1 MLITNEVPDDAGHE
15 DPGHPERPDRL
26 IAVREGVDDLR
37 LGDELVRVGPR
48 SATRLELLR
57 VHQGAYLDELGAFC
71 YEGGGDIDEDTY
83 ATYDSWPLAQLAA
96 GAGLAVVDELTRRGD
111 GVGFVAVRPPGHHA
125 LPDRAMGFCLLN
137 NVAVSAAALRA
148 AGERVL
154 VLDWDVH
161 HGNGT
166 QSIFWNDPDV
176 LYVSSHQWPLFPGS
190 GVPSEVGGLAAVNGI
205 VNLPLPAG
213 ATGDVVARAFEEVAA
228 PVIDEFAPTWVLVSA
243 GFDGHRDD
251 PMADFALSSGDF
263 ARLAT
268 WAKGLA
274 APGRLALFLEGGYD
288 LVALRHSVAASLSAV
303 LGDPSAVLGDP
314 SADEAPTNGGPGA
327 DQIGRTQRE
336 RAATLTLVKEQRD
349 AEEAS

>member
-1 MLITNEVPDDAGHE
+1 MLVTNDVPDDAGHE

-26 IAVREGVDDLR
+26 VAVRAGLDDLA
-37 LGDELVRVGPR
+37 LGDELVRVALR

-57 VHQGAYLDELGAFC
+57 VHHGAYLDELGAFC

-96 GAGLAVVDELTRRGD
+96 GAGLAVVDELQRRGE

-137 NVAVSAAALRA
+137 NVAVTAAALRA

-190 GVPSEVGGLAAVNGI
+190 GVPSEIGGLAAVGQI

-213 ATGDVVARAFEEVAA
+213 TTGDIVMRAFEEVAG

-268 WAKGLA
+268 WAASLA
-274 APGRLALFLEGGYD
+274 PAPGRLAVFLEGGYD
-288 LVALRHSVAASLSAV
+288 LGALRHSVTATLSAV
-303 LGDPSAVLGDP
+303 LGSA
-314 SADEAPTNGGPGA
+314 SAPETPTNGGPGVE
-327 DQIGRTQRE
+327 QIGRIMRE
-336 RAATLTLVKEQRD
+336 RASTLTLVQEQRD

>member
-1 MLITNEVPDDAGHE
+1 MLVTNDVPDDAGHE

-26 IAVREGVDDLR
+26 VAVRAGLDDLA
-37 LGDELVRVGPR
+37 LGDELVHVASR

-57 VHQGAYLDELGAFC
+57 VHHGAYLDELGAFC

-96 GAGLAVVDELTRRGD
+96 GAGLAVVDELARRGE

-137 NVAVSAAALRA
+137 NVAVTAAALRA

-190 GVPSEVGGLAAVNGI
+190 GVPSEIGGLAAVGQI

-213 ATGDVVARAFEEVAA
+213 TTGDIVMRAFEEVAG

-268 WAKGLA
+268 WAASLA
-274 APGRLALFLEGGYD
+274 PAPGRLAVFLEGGYD
-288 LVALRHSVAASLSAV
+288 LGALRHSVTATLSAV
-303 LGDPSAVLGDP
+303 LGSA
-314 SADEAPTNGGPGA
+314 SAPETPTNGGPGVE
-327 DQIGRTQRE
+327 QIGRIMRE
-336 RAATLTLVKEQRD
+336 RASTLTLVQEQRD

>member
-1 MLITNEVPDDAGHE
+1 MLVTNEVPDDAGHE

-26 IAVREGVDDLR
+26 VAVREGLDDLG
-37 LGDELVRVGPR
+37 LGDELVRVAQR

-57 VHQGAYLDELGAFC
+57 VHHGAYLDELGAFC

-96 GAGLAVVDELTRRGD
+96 GAGLAVVDELARRGE

-137 NVAVSAAALRA
+137 NVAVTAAALRA

-190 GVPSEVGGLAAVNGI
+190 GVPSEIGGLAAVGRI

-213 ATGDVVARAFEEVAA
+213 ATGDIVARAFEEVAA

-268 WAKGLA
+268 WAASLA
-274 APGRLALFLEGGYD
+274 PAPGRLAVFLEGGYD
-288 LVALRHSVAASLSAV
+288 LTALRHSVTATLSAV
-303 LGDPSAVLGDP
+303 LGTASAP
-314 SADEAPTNGGPGA
+314 EAPTNGGPGV
-327 DQIGRTQRE
+327 DQIGRIVRE
-336 RAATLTLVKEQRD
+336 RASTLTLVMEQRD

>member
-1 MLITNEVPDDAGHE
+1 MLVTNDVPDDAGHE

-26 IAVREGVDDLR
+26 VAVRAGLDDLA
-37 LGDELVRVGPR
+37 LGDELVHVASR

-57 VHQGAYLDELGAFC
+57 VHHGAYLDELGAFC

-96 GAGLAVVDELTRRGD
+96 GAGLAVVDELQRRGE

-137 NVAVSAAALRA
+137 NVAVTAAALRA

-190 GVPSEVGGLAAVNGI
+190 GVPSEIGGLAAVGQI

-213 ATGDVVARAFEEVAA
+213 TTGDIVMRAFEEVAG

-268 WAKGLA
+268 WAASLA
-274 APGRLALFLEGGYD
+274 PAPGRLAVFLEGGYD
-288 LVALRHSVAASLSAV
+288 LGALRHSVTATLSAV
-303 LGDPSAVLGDP
+303 LGSA
-314 SADEAPTNGGPGA
+314 SAPETPTNGGPGVE
-327 DQIGRTQRE
+327 QIGRIMRE
-336 RAATLTLVKEQRD
+336 RASTLTLVQEQRD

>member
-1 MLITNEVPDDAGHE
+1 MLVTNEVPDDAGHE

-26 IAVREGVDDLR
+26 VAVRAGIDDLG
-37 LGDELVRVGPR
+37 LGGELVRVPLR

-57 VHQGAYLDELGAFC
+57 VHHGAYLDELGAFC

-96 GAGLAVVDELTRRGD
+96 GAGLAVVDELARRNE

-137 NVAVSAAALRA
+137 NVAVTAAALRA

-190 GVPSEVGGLAAVNGI
+190 GVPSEIGGLAAVGRI

-213 ATGDVVARAFEEVAA
+213 ATGDIVARAFEEVAA

-268 WAKGLA
+268 WAASLA
-274 APGRLALFLEGGYD
+274 PAPGRFAVFLEGGYD
-288 LVALRHSVAASLSAV
+288 LTALRHSVTATLSAV
-303 LGDPSAVLGDP
+303 LGTPSAP
-314 SADEAPTNGGPGA
+314 EAPTNGGPGV
-327 DQIGRTQRE
+327 DQIGRIVRE
-336 RAATLTLVKEQRD
+336 RASTLTLVMEQRD